1 MNAKPARRDSG
12 KWAGAAD
19 EHSGLDVQ
27 TDANNDLANAQT
39 LMQAAGMIAAP
50 TFTDIQNAARLIQ
63 PALVRTPTRHSRT
76 LSGIAGCEVWLKF
89 ENRQFT
95 ASFKERGAL
104 NRILHLSADEKKR
117 GVAAMSAG
125 NHAQGVAYHA
135 GRLGI
140 PATIVM
146 PVTTP
151 FNKIKHTRDF
161 GASVIQHGKDLVEA
175 DAEARRIATEQ
186 GLIFIHPYDDPL
198 VIAGQG
204 TCALEIL
211 EDVPQLDALIVPVGG
226 GGLISG
232 CAIAA
237 KSMNPKIE
245 VFGAQSELYPAMFD
259 ALKGLS
265 PPPAPLV
272 QSIAEGIAVKHPGA
286 LTTAICKQLVS
297 DIFVAGE
304 DEIEHALIMILEIEK
319 TVIEGAAAAGFAALL
334 ANRERFR
341 DRRVGIVMSG
351 GNIDMRLLSN
361 VILREL
367 TREGRIIQLV
377 LEIEDRPGQLADIAR
392 IIADAGGNV
401 LEVSHNRMMAGIPA
415 KSATLE
421 LVVEARDAAHAQEIR
436 DQLAAKGFRQLQSA
450 PGN

>member
-1 MNAKPARRDSG
+1 M
-12 KWAGAAD
+12 
-19 EHSGLDVQ
+19 
-27 TDANNDLANAQT
+27 T
-39 LMQAAGMIAAP
+39 LSP
-50 TFTDIQNAARLIQ
+50 TFSDIQTAARLIQ
-63 PALVRTPTRHSRT
+63 PALVRTPIRHSRT

-104 NRILHLSADEKKR
+104 NRILSLSADEKKR

-161 GASVIQHGKDLVEA
+161 GAAVIQHGKDLAEA
-175 DAEARRIATEQ
+175 DAEARRIAGEK
-186 GLIFIHPYDDPL
+186 GLTFIHPYDDPL

-204 TCALEIL
+204 TCALEML
-211 EDVPQLDALIVPVGG
+211 EDVPQLDSLIVPVGG

-237 KSMNPKIE
+237 KAMNPNIE
-245 VFGAQSELYPAMFD
+245 VFGAQSELYPAMCD
-259 ALKGLS
+259 ALKGLT
-265 PPPAPLV
+265 PPPAPIV
-272 QSIAEGIAVKHPGA
+272 QSIAEGIAVKRPGA
-286 LTTAICKQLVS
+286 LTTAICKALVS

-334 ANRERFR
+334 AHRARFK

-421 LVVEARDAAHAQEIR
+421 LVVEARDPEHAQEIR
-436 DQLAAKGFRQLQSA
+436 ERLAAKGFRQLQTA
-450 PGN
+450 

>member
-1 MNAKPARRDSG
+1 MTS
-12 KWAGAAD
+12 
-19 EHSGLDVQ
+19 
-27 TDANNDLANAQT
+27 
-39 LMQAAGMIAAP
+39 AP
-50 TFTDIQNAARLIQ
+50 TFSDIKDAQARIL

-76 LSGIAGCEVWLKF
+76 LSGIAGCDVWLKF

-104 NRILHLSADEKKR
+104 NRILALGEDERRR

-151 FNKIKHTRDF
+151 FNKVKHTRDF
-161 GASVIQHGKDLVEA
+161 GATVIQHGHSLVEA
-175 DAEARRIATEQ
+175 DAEARRIAQEQ
-186 GLIFIHPYDDPL
+186 GLTFIHPYDDPL

-204 TCALEIL
+204 TLALEML

-237 KSMNPKIE
+237 QGMKPGIE
-245 VFGAQSELYPAMFD
+245 IYGAQSELYPAMYD
-259 ALKGLS
+259 ALKGLE
-265 PPPAPLV
+265 PPAAPIV
-272 QSIAEGIAVKHPGA
+272 QTIAEGIAVKQPGR
-286 LTTAICKQLVS
+286 LTTPICKDHVR
-297 DIFVAGE
+297 DIFVVRE
-304 DEIEHALIMILEIEK
+304 DAIEHALAMILEIEK
-319 TVIEGAAAAGFAALL
+319 TLMEGAAAAAFAALL
-334 ANRERFR
+334 DQTDRFR
-341 DRRVGIVMSG
+341 DRQVGVVMSG

-367 TREGRIIQLV
+367 TREGRIILLS

-421 LVVEARDAAHAQEIR
+421 LVVEARDREHAQEIR
-436 DQLAAKGFRQLQSA
+436 DRLRAGGFRLS
-450 PGN
+450 

>member
-1 MNAKPARRDSG
+1 M
-12 KWAGAAD
+12 
-19 EHSGLDVQ
+19 
-27 TDANNDLANAQT
+27 T
-39 LMQAAGMIAAP
+39 AAP
-50 TFTDIQNAARLIQ
+50 TFSDIQRAAAAIA

-104 NRILHLSADEKKR
+104 NRILALAEDEKRR

-151 FNKIKHTRDF
+151 FNKVKHTRDF
-161 GASVIQHGKDLVEA
+161 GATVILHGQTLMEA
-175 DAEARRIATEQ
+175 DAEARRIAAAQ
-186 GLIFIHPYDDPL
+186 GLTFIHPFDDPL

-204 TCALEIL
+204 TLALEML

-237 KSMNPKIE
+237 KGLKPGIE
-245 VFGAQSELYPAMFD
+245 IYGAQSELYPAMHD
-259 ALKGLS
+259 VMKGLA
-265 PPPAPLV
+265 PPPTPSL
-272 QSIAEGIAVKHPGA
+272 STIAEGIAVKYPGA
-286 LTTAICKQLVS
+286 LTRRIVQDLVQ
-297 DIFVAGE
+297 DIFVVRE
-304 DEIEHALIMILEIEK
+304 DEIEHALADILEIEK
-319 TVIEGAAAAGFAALL
+319 TVIEGAAAAAFAALL
-334 ANRERFR
+334 ANTARFK
-341 DRRVGIVMSG
+341 DRHVGIVMSG

-361 VILREL
+361 LILREL
-367 TREGRIIQLV
+367 TREGRIIS
-377 LEIEDRPGQLADIAR
+377 LELQVEDRPGQLADIAR

-401 LEVSHNRMMAGIPA
+401 LEVNHHRMMVGTPA
-415 KSATLE
+415 KSTTLG
-421 LVVEARDAAHAQEIR
+421 LVVEARDAEHAQEIR
-436 DQLAAKGFRQLQSA
+436 DRLAAQGFRQI
-450 PGN
+450 

>member
-1 MNAKPARRDSG
+1 MTDSAPSFADIQDAARR
-12 KWAGAAD
+12 
-19 EHSGLDVQ
+19 
-27 TDANNDLANAQT
+27 
-39 LMQAAGMIAAP
+39 
-50 TFTDIQNAARLIQ
+50 IQ
-63 PALVRTPTRHSRT
+63 PALVRTPIRHSRT
-76 LSGIAGCEVWLKF
+76 LSDIAGCDVWLKF

-104 NRILHLSADEKKR
+104 NRILALSDAQKKR

-151 FNKIKHTRDF
+151 FNKVKHTRDF
-161 GASVIQHGKDLVEA
+161 GAVVIQHGRDLIEA
-175 DAEARRIATEQ
+175 DAEARRIAAEQ
-186 GLIFIHPYDDPL
+186 GLTFIHPYDDPL

-204 TCALEIL
+204 TCALEML
-211 EDVPQLDALIVPVGG
+211 EDAPQLDALVVPVGG

-237 KSMNPKIE
+237 KAINPAIE
-245 VFGAQSELYPAMFD
+245 IIGAQSALYPAMAD
-259 ALKGLS
+259 ALKGLT
-265 PPPAPLV
+265 PPSLRTV
-272 QSIAEGIAVKHPGA
+272 QTIAEGIAVKRPGL
-286 LTTAICKQLVS
+286 LTTAICEELVS
-297 DIFVAGE
+297 DIFAVNE
-304 DEIEHALIMILEIEK
+304 DEIEDALIMILEIEK

-334 ANRERFR
+334 DNAARFKGR
-341 DRRVGIVMSG
+341 QVGIVMSG

-361 VILREL
+361 VILRTL
-367 TREGRIIQLV
+367 TREGRIILLE
-377 LEIEDRPGQLADIAR
+377 LEIEDRPGQLADISR

-421 LVVEARDAAHAQEIR
+421 LVVEARDREHAQEIR
-436 DQLAAKGFRQLQSA
+436 DQLAAKGFRQIVQ
-450 PGN
+450 